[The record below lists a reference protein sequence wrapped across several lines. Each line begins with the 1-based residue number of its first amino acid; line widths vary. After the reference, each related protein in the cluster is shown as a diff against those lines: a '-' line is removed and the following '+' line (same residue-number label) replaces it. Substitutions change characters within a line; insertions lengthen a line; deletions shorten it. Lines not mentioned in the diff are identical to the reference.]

1 MLVCVPKSKRT
12 CVRKM
17 LRGEHATRS
26 CENGKYARSFIDDSV
41 ITSYK
46 IMKKQKVLR
55 QKLLQQILAG
65 KDNLQK
71 KKCICFTCVFIN
83 YHSITNVFLIFIVTS

>member
-41 ITSYK
+41 ITSNE

-55 QKLLQQILAG
+55 QKLLQQILTG

-71 KKCICFTCVFIN
+71 KKFICFTCVFIN
-83 YHSITNVFLIFIVTS
+83 YHSITSVFLIFIVTS